1 MKKKIAIVIFWCIC
15 GLIGLFFGIDNS
27 NLFVEINPFISVLI
41 LTIAVVIVFLFFY
54 FIYAIFVIIHELGH
68 LIGGLLSGYKFSSF
82 RIFNLMLIKENN
94 KFKIKRFSL
103 DGTIGQCLMDP
114 PDFVDGKIPVVL
126 YNLGGVIINVI
137 FGIISLCLS
146 YAFKNIFILDLFLEF
161 FGILCLFGAISNG
174 IPRKSKLNNDGYNTL
189 LLRNNKDA
197 MMSFWIQLKCNDLS
211 LKGIRLKDMPNEMFI
226 IPKDIDRHN
235 SISTTRLVNLS
246 NRLMDQHKF
255 KEASK
260 MIDELLNGDNDISDV
275 YRYLLICDSIY
286 LELIGKSRLDVIE
299 SYFSDDLRDFMN
311 AMKRFPSV
319 IRTRYTYFLLGA
331 KNLERADFYEKQFI
345 KCTKNYP
352 NKADIEAERELIE
365 IAKNKAK
372 K

>member
-1 MKKKIAIVIFWCIC
+1 MKKKIGMIIFFCIC
-15 GLIGLFFGIDNS
+15 GLIGFFLGIEDS
-27 NLFVEINPFISVLI
+27 NLFVEINPFIFILI
-41 LTIAVVIVFLFFY
+41 LTISIVINLLFFY

-82 RIFNLMLIKENN
+82 RIFSFMLIKENN
-94 KFKIKRFSL
+94 KFKIERFSL
-103 DGTIGQCLMDP
+103 YGTIGQCLMVP
-114 PDFVDGKIPVVL
+114 PDLVDGKIPVVL
-126 YNLGGVIINVI
+126 SNLGGVIFNII
-137 FGIISLCLS
+137 FGIISLGLS
-146 YAFKNIFILDLFLEF
+146 YVFKNTFLLDLFLEF
-161 FGILCLFGAISNG
+161 LGIFCLIGAVSNG

-197 MMSFWIQLKCNDLS
+197 MMGLWLQLKCNDLS
-211 LKGIRLKDMPNEMFI
+211 LKGVRLKDMPDEMFI

-235 SISTTRLVNLS
+235 SINTTRLVFLC

-260 MIDELLNGDNDISDV
+260 MIDELLNEDNDISEV

-286 LELIGKSRLDVIE
+286 LELIGKNRLDVIE
-299 SYFSDDLRDFMN
+299 SYFSDGLRDFMN
-311 AMKRFPSV
+311 AMKKFPSV

-331 KNLERADFYEKQFI
+331 KDLERADFYEKQFI

-352 NKADIEAERELIE
+352 NKADIESERELME